1 MAEYRR
7 EVAWCFCCPVG
18 GSRKR
23 ARTKISKISVDF
35 AGSSCRVGRSF
46 PETTVPDMS
55 LAPDSFSRSSTG
67 PAADGGAPAREDERR
82 VNLLVLCGLA
92 LIVGVMTGCGA
103 VALRA
108 LIGLFHNAFYNG
120 TFSIWYDANVSEG
133 PSRFGDWVFL
143 SPVLGG
149 LAVVFLVQR
158 FAPEAQ
164 GHGVPEVMDAV
175 FYKRGNI
182 RGQVAIVKS
191 LASALSIGSGAAVGR
206 EGPIIQ
212 IGAALGSAFSQ
223 AIKLSTW
230 QKITLLSAGA
240 GAGIA
245 ATFNTP
251 LGGVL
256 FALEILLPEVSN
268 RTFLPVVIA
277 TGAATTIG
285 RILIGPAPAFVVP
298 DIQLSMAQALGL
310 QEAVAFVLLG
320 IMCGVASWAF
330 IRLLVVM
337 EDGFPKLPGNAYT
350 QNVVGMTVIGL
361 MMVVLTRNFGHS
373 YVDGVGY
380 GVIQSTLDNKMT
392 GAGLLALLFALKML
406 ATTISLGCGAS
417 GGIFSPSLYLGATLG
432 GAFALAVGAILPHA
446 GLSVPSAAIVGMAA
460 MVGAGT
466 GGVMTAIVMVFEM
479 TRDYA
484 IIVPVIVGVAVAAG
498 IRRSL
503 VGETI
508 YTIKLRHR
516 GHRIPKERH
525 INLYLVKQAQDI
537 MERRF
542 ILAKAGTTLKEAIG
556 AEDTDDLRAII
567 VEREGRIVGL
577 IPPRSGLW
585 LESQSNPNLLV
596 ERFVESRAVVCRDID
611 LLSLVFARLKRHRSG
626 AAIVFH
632 GVARPR
638 VRDIVGVITKRAI
651 ADTVIDS
658 YDD

>member
-1 MAEYRR
+1 
-7 EVAWCFCCPVG
+7 VG
-18 GSRKR
+18 GRIPR
-23 ARTKISKISVDF
+23 Y
-35 AGSSCRVGRSF
+35 
-46 PETTVPDMS
+46 
-55 LAPDSFSRSSTG
+55 
-67 PAADGGAPAREDERR
+67 DERR
-82 VNLLVLCGLA
+82 VNLLVLCVLA
-92 LIVGVMTGCGA
+92 LVVGVTTGCGA

-108 LIGLFHNAFYNG
+108 LIGFFHNIFYNG
-120 TFSIWYDANVSEG
+120 TLSLSYDANVSEG
-133 PSRFGDWVFL
+133 PSRFGDLVFL
-143 SPVLGG
+143 SPILGG
-149 LAVVFLVQR
+149 LVVVFLVER
-158 FAPEAQ
+158 FAPEAK

-182 RGQVAIVKS
+182 RGKVAIVKA

-212 IGAALGSAFSQ
+212 IGAALGSAFAQ

-285 RILIGPAPAFVVP
+285 RILIGPNPAFTVS
-298 DIQLSMAQALGL
+298 DIQFSLAQAIGL
-310 QEAVAFVLLG
+310 QDAIAFVLLG
-320 IMCGVASWAF
+320 VLCGVASWAF

-337 EDGFPKLPGNAYT
+337 EDGFPKLPGNVYT
-350 QNVVGMTVIGL
+350 QNAIGMAMIGL
-361 MMVVLTRNFGHS
+361 MMIALTHAFGHS

-380 GVIQSTLDNKMT
+380 SVIQSILDQKMT
-392 GAGLLALLFALKML
+392 AVGLLALLFVLKML

-432 GAFALAVGAILPHA
+432 AAFAAAAGSILPHA
-446 GLSVPSAAIVGMAA
+446 GLTIPSAAIIGMAA

-484 IIVPVIVGVAVAAG
+484 IIVPVIVAVAVAAG
-498 IRRSL
+498 VRRSL
-503 VGETI
+503 IGETI

-525 INLYLVKQAQDI
+525 INLYLVKQAEDI

-542 ILAKAGTTLKEAIG
+542 IVAKAGTTLKEAMV
-556 AEDTDDLRAII
+556 ADETDDLRAII
-567 VEREGRIVGL
+567 VEREGRVVGL

-585 LESQSNPNLLV
+585 REARNNPNLLV
-596 ERFVESRAVVCRDID
+596 ERFIESRVVVCRDND

-626 AAIVFH
+626 AAIIFR
-632 GVARPR
+632 GVKRPR
-638 VRDIVGVITKRAI
+638 VSDIVGIITKRAI
-651 ADTVIDS
+651 ADAVIDS

>member
-1 MAEYRR
+1 MPSDANIR
-7 EVAWCFCCPVG
+7 
-18 GSRKR
+18 
-23 ARTKISKISVDF
+23 
-35 AGSSCRVGRSF
+35 
-46 PETTVPDMS
+46 DMS
-55 LAPDSFSRSSTG
+55 LASSS
-67 PAADGGAPAREDERR
+67 PAVSTVLPISGKPQAHDERR

-92 LIVGVMTGCGA
+92 LIVGVMTGFGA
-103 VALRA
+103 VALRS
-108 LIGLFHNAFYNG
+108 LIGFFHNLLYNG
-120 TFSIWYDANVSEG
+120 TFSIWYDANISEG
-133 PSRFGDWVFL
+133 PSRFGNWVWL

-149 LAVVFLVQR
+149 LVVVFLVQR
-158 FAPEAQ
+158 FAPEAK
-164 GHGVPEVMDAV
+164 GHGVPEVMDSV

-182 RGQVAIVKS
+182 RWQVAVIKS

-223 AIKLSTW
+223 AIRLSTW

-268 RTFLPVVIA
+268 RTFLPVVVA

-285 RILIGPAPAFVVP
+285 RILIGPDPAFVIP
-298 DIQLSMAQALGL
+298 GIQLSLAQTPGIEEAL
-310 QEAVAFVLLG
+310 AFVLLG
-320 IMCGVASWAF
+320 VACGVASWAF
-330 IRLLVVM
+330 IRLLVFM

-350 QNVVGMTVIGL
+350 QNILGMAMVGL
-361 MMVVLTRNFGHS
+361 MMVVLTHTFGHP
-373 YVDGVGY
+373 YIDGVGY
-380 GVIQSTLDNKMT
+380 GVIQSTLDNQMT
-392 GAGLLALLFALKML
+392 SAGLLSLLFLLKLL
-406 ATTISLGCGAS
+406 ATTVSLGCGAS

-432 GAFALAVGAILPHA
+432 GAFAVVVSLVLPHA

-466 GGVMTAIVMVFEM
+466 GAVMTAIVMIFEM

-484 IIVPVIVGVAVAAG
+484 VIVPVIVAVAIAAG
-498 IRRSL
+498 VRRML
-503 VGETI
+503 IPETV

-516 GHRIPKERH
+516 GHRIPKERY
-525 INLYLVKQAQDI
+525 INLFLVQRAQDI
-537 MERRF
+537 MEKRF
-542 ILAKAGTTLKEAIG
+542 ILAKAGTSLKDVIS
-556 AEDTDDLRAII
+556 AEETDDLRAII

-585 LESQSNPNLLV
+585 LESRNNPELKV
-596 ERFVESRAVVCRDID
+596 ERFVENQMVICRDVD
-611 LLSLVFARLKRHRSG
+611 LLGLVFARLRRHRAG

-632 GVARPR
+632 GTERPR
-638 VRDIVGVITKRAI
+638 AADIVGVITKRAI

-658 YDD
+658 FED

>member
-1 MAEYRR
+1 MPSASPKLPIQ
-7 EVAWCFCCPVG
+7 A
-18 GSRKR
+18 
-23 ARTKISKISVDF
+23 I
-35 AGSSCRVGRSF
+35 
-46 PETTVPDMS
+46 
-55 LAPDSFSRSSTG
+55 TG
-67 PAADGGAPAREDERR
+67 HSPPARDSERR
-82 VNLLVLCGLA
+82 VNLLILCGLA
-92 LIVGVMTGCGA
+92 LVVGVMTGCGA

-120 TFSIWYDANVSEG
+120 TFSIWYDANISEG

-149 LAVVFLVQR
+149 LVVVFLVER
-158 FAPEAQ
+158 FAPEAK

-182 RGQVAIVKS
+182 RGQVAIIKS

-223 AIKLSTW
+223 AIKLSTS

-285 RILIGPAPAFVVP
+285 RILIGPDPAFVVP
-298 DIQLSMAQALGL
+298 DIQLSLAQSLGL
-310 QEAVAFVLLG
+310 QEATAFVVLG
-320 IMCGVASWAF
+320 ILCGVASWVF
-330 IRLLVVM
+330 IRLLVIM
-337 EDGFPKLPGNAYT
+337 EDGFPKLPGNVYT
-350 QNVVGMTVIGL
+350 QNIIGMAVVGL
-361 MMVVLTRNFGHS
+361 MMVALIHAFGHP

-392 GAGLLALLFALKML
+392 YAGLLALLFALKLL

-417 GGIFSPSLYLGATLG
+417 GEIFSPSLYLGATLG
-432 GAFALAVGAILPHA
+432 GAFALLVGMIFPHA

-498 IRRSL
+498 IRRTL
-503 VGETI
+503 IGETV

-542 ILAKAGTTLKEAIG
+542 IVAKAGTTLKEAIG

-567 VEREGRIVGL
+567 VER
-577 IPPRSGLW
+577 
-585 LESQSNPNLLV
+585 
-596 ERFVESRAVVCRDID
+596 RAG
-611 LLSLVFARLKRHRSG
+611 SSA
-626 AAIVFH
+626 
-632 GVARPR
+632 
-638 VRDIVGVITKRAI
+638 
-651 ADTVIDS
+651 
-658 YDD
+658 

>member
-1 MAEYRR
+1 
-7 EVAWCFCCPVG
+7 
-18 GSRKR
+18 
-23 ARTKISKISVDF
+23 
-35 AGSSCRVGRSF
+35 
-46 PETTVPDMS
+46 MS
-55 LAPDSFSRSSTG
+55 LDSVSSATSVRPLVERG
-67 PAADGGAPAREDERR
+67 PPARSDERR
-82 VNLLVLCGLA
+82 VNLLVLCCLA
-92 LIVGVMTGCGA
+92 LVVGITTGCGA

-108 LIGLFHNAFYNG
+108 LIGLFHNLFYNG
-120 TFSIWYDANVSEG
+120 TLSIWYDANVSEG
-133 PSRFGDWVFL
+133 PSRFGDLVFF
-143 SPVLGG
+143 SPIVGG
-149 LAVVFLVQR
+149 LLVVFLVQR
-158 FAPEAQ
+158 FAPEAK

-223 AIKLSTW
+223 AIRLSTW

-256 FALEILLPEVSN
+256 FALEILLPEVSS

-285 RILIGPAPAFVVP
+285 RILIGPDPAFVVT
-298 DIQLSMAQALGL
+298 DIQLSLAQSLSL
-310 QEAVAFVLLG
+310 VEATAFVLLG
-320 IMCGVASWAF
+320 VLCGVASWAF
-330 IRLLVVM
+330 IRLLVFM
-337 EDGFPKLPGNAYT
+337 EDWFPTLPGNVYS
-350 QNVVGMTVIGL
+350 QNMLGMAVIGL
-361 MMVVLTRNFGHS
+361 MMIVLTHAFGHP
-373 YVDGVGY
+373 YIDGVGY
-380 GVIQSTLDNKMT
+380 GVIQSILDNKMLSA
-392 GAGLLALLFALKML
+392 GGLLALLFVLKML
-406 ATTISLGCGAS
+406 ATTVSLGSGAS

-432 GAFALAVGAILPHA
+432 GAFALGVDAIFPSA
-446 GLSVPSAAIVGMAA
+446 GLTAPSAAIVGMAA

-484 IIVPVIVGVAVAAG
+484 IIVPVIVAVAVAAG
-498 IRRSL
+498 VRRTL
-503 VGETI
+503 IGETI

-525 INLYLVKQAQDI
+525 INLYLVKQACDI
-537 MERRF
+537 MEQRF
-542 ILAKAGTTLKEAIG
+542 ILAKAGTTLKQAID
-556 AEDTDDLRAII
+556 AEDADDLRAIV

-585 LESQSNPNLLV
+585 HEAQDNPNLLV
-596 ERFVESRAVVCRDID
+596 ERFVEKGTVLCRDTD

-626 AAIVFH
+626 AAIVFR
-632 GVARPR
+632 GVRRPR
-638 VRDIVGVITKRAI
+638 ARDIVGVITKRAI
-651 ADTVIDS
+651 ADAVIDS